1 MRKKKTVVLLTI
13 LSIAVSC
20 VTGCSKKNDLQH
32 LDVSQSNPVESAI
45 SSDSNSEMESPQIT
59 ESQEVTDV
67 LQETADVKP
76 SEEVLPSKEP
86 ESKGF
91 TFKDVANLAF
101 IFSSG
106 AGAWSTELDIREDGS
121 FSGTYC
127 DSDMG
132 DTGDKYPYGTY
143 YYSSFRGYLEEPV
156 KVNEY
161 TYSTKIKEIS
171 LSDKPGTEV
180 IEDEKKW
187 VYSEPYGMNDAKD
200 IYIYLPGAPVKDLP
214 EEFVQWAY
222 SSAGTDTV
230 DKKLP
235 FYGLYN
241 VKPQLG
247 FSSYEIKRY
256 PIDDEIDKVAQ
267 KAKELEHKLDDGN
280 ITENEMNLISYDLYK
295 LWDDELNSMWKRMKE
310 VVAEDEMKTVLKE
323 QRKWIKEKEQKV
335 KEAEEEVGGGSLAP
349 FVKNGRATEFTRI
362 RVYELAKY
370 LRK

>member
-1 MRKKKTVVLLTI
+1 M
-13 LSIAVSC
+13 
-20 VTGCSKKNDLQH
+20 TGCSKSNDLKH
-32 LDVSQSNPVESAI
+32 LEVSKSVTVESAI
-45 SSDSNSEMESPQIT
+45 PSDSNSEMQSPQIT

-76 SEEVLPSKEP
+76 SEAVLPSNIP

-91 TFKDVANLAF
+91 TFKDVTNLEFA
-101 IFSSG
+101 FSSG
-106 AGAWSTELDIREDGS
+106 AGAWSTIVDIREDGS

-132 DTGDKYPYGTY
+132 DTGDQYPNGTY
-143 YYSSFRGYLEEPV
+143 YYGSFRGYFEEPV

-180 IEDEKKW
+180 IEDGKKC
-187 VYSEPYGMNDAKD
+187 VYSEPYGLNDAKE

-214 EEFVQWAY
+214 EEFIQWAY
-222 SSAGTDTV
+222 SSVGTDTV
-230 DKKLP
+230 DEKLP

-256 PIDDEIDKVAQ
+256 PIDDEIDKVLQ
-267 KAKELEHKLDDGN
+267 KAKELEHKLDDEN

-310 VVAEDEMKTVLKE
+310 VVDPEEMKTVLKE

-335 KEAEEEVGGGSLAP
+335 KDAEEEVGGGSLLP
-349 FVKNGRATEFTRI
+349 FVKNQRAAEFTRI